1 MKDSLDAWF
10 AREILV
16 YEDSLVRYLTRSW
29 HHRDDIHDLRQEAY
43 VRVYEAAAQERPRA
57 PKSFLFTTAR
67 NLMTDRLRKSRVVSI
82 EAKADLESLNIHM
95 DEVTPEHHAMA
106 RDELRTLSRVFEQL
120 TPRCREVV
128 WMRRVEDLSQREV
141 ATRLG
146 IAETVVEKQIAK
158 AMRRFADALF
168 REQGSEST
176 KVRTT
181 PKKQLKQ

>member
-1 MKDSLDAWF
+1 
-10 AREILV
+10 
-16 YEDSLVRYLTRSW
+16 
-29 HHRDDIHDLRQEAY
+29 
-43 VRVYEAAAQERPRA
+43 
-57 PKSFLFTTAR
+57 
-67 NLMTDRLRKSRVVSI
+67 
-82 EAKADLESLNIHM
+82 M

-106 RDELRTLSRVFEQL
+106 RDELRTLSHAFEQL

-168 REQGSEST
+168 REQGSGTT

-181 PKKQLKQ
+181 SKKQLKQ

>member
-1 MKDSLDAWF
+1 MTDSLDAWF

-67 NLMTDRLRKSRVVSI
+67 NLMADRLRRSRVVSI
-82 EAKADLESLNIHM
+82 EAKADLESLNVHV
-95 DEVTPEHHAMA
+95 DEVSPEHHAVA
-106 RDELRTLSRVFEQL
+106 HDELRTVARAFEQL

-128 WMRRVEDLSQREV
+128 WLRRVEDLSQREV

-168 REQGSEST
+168 RERGLET
-176 KVRTT
+176 IKVRTT
-181 PKKQLKQ
+181 PKKQLKR

>member
-1 MKDSLDAWF
+1 M
-10 AREILV
+10 
-16 YEDSLVRYLTRSW
+16 RYLTRSW

-43 VRVYEAAAQERPRA
+43 VKVYEAAAKERPRS

-67 NLMTDRLRKSRVVSI
+67 NLMADRLRRSRVVSI
-82 EAKADLESLNIHM
+82 EAKADLGSLDFHV
-95 DEVTPEHHAMA
+95 DEVSPEHHAIA

-146 IAETVVEKQIAK
+146 IPETVVEKQIAK

-168 REQGSEST
+168 RERGSATT

-181 PKKQLKQ
+181 HKKQLKH